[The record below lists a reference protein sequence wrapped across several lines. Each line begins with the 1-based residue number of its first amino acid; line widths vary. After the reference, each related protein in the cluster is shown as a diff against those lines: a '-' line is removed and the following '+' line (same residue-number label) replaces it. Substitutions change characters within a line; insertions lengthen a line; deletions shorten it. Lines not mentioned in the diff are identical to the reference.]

1 VGAIFYVFG
10 AYSKAAAVSLFLF
23 QSVCSA
29 LIAVCLANLGSRLL
43 GRTTG
48 MTAGL
53 IWAFY
58 PTSIFYSAVRIWYCE
73 LALLLL
79 LLLITLAL
87 TSRDAI
93 SSRQVALLGALSG
106 LTVLTDSTLVLY
118 LPLLLLWMLIARRV
132 QLTRLM
138 FLVVLWGITAG
149 LITSP
154 WMIRNWVVLDSP
166 RLGKSNLG
174 QELFTGNSSFSSGT
188 NDRTEMAQAFA
199 ALDQKELA
207 YYQGHS
213 ELAYNQYLQN
223 KALEWIKANPS
234 RFLSLTARR
243 IWYFW
248 VVNPSLGSESWLRL
262 IYFGP
267 FLILALYGLCYE
279 IRRWWQLA
287 PIWFFLLLYPLP
299 YYLTHV
305 ARGRYSY
312 PVEPL
317 VVLLASIPVSLWLRK
332 YAPFVLSGIDAK
344 KEDES
349 VSERIPLK
357 SRL

>member
-1 VGAIFYVFG
+1 
-10 AYSKAAAVSLFLF
+10 VSLFLF

-29 LIAVCLANLGSRLL
+29 LIAVCLANLGNRLF

-48 MTAGL
+48 IIAGL
-53 IWAFY
+53 VWVFY

-79 LLLITLAL
+79 LLLITIAL
-87 TSRDAI
+87 PSKDAI
-93 SSRQVALLGALSG
+93 SSGRVALLGALSG
-106 LTVLTDSTLVLY
+106 LTVLTDSTLALY
-118 LPLLLLWMLIARRV
+118 LPLLLLWMLVARRV
-132 QLTRLM
+132 QLSRLV

-149 LITSP
+149 LVTSP
-154 WMIRNWVVLDSP
+154 WMIRNWVALDSP

-174 QELFTGNSSFSSGT
+174 QELFTGNSSFSSGA
-188 NDRTEMAQAFA
+188 NDRTEMAQTFA

-207 YYQGHS
+207 YYRSQP

-223 KALEWIKANPS
+223 KALDWIRANPF

-248 VVNPSLGSESWLRL
+248 VDNPSLGSESWLRL
-262 IYFGP
+262 TYFGP
-267 FLILALYGLCYE
+267 FLILAMYGLWYE

-305 ARGRYSY
+305 AHGRYSY

-317 VVLLASIPVSLWLRK
+317 VVLLAAIPVSLWLRK
-332 YAPFVLSGIDAK
+332 YAPFALSGIDAR
-344 KEDES
+344 KEHES
-349 VSERIPLK
+349 VSRAYTT
-357 SRL
+357 